1 MHLIQKPPQAS
12 SVLFSPSALP
22 LRLLFAYV
30 TLLPAP
36 SAKLRMLV
44 PLFSPNHLKKHTE
57 EEEEEEEGGKK
68 LRDRERLRGKKGA
81 VQSRREVIF
90 FPFISPPLFLS
101 TPPYFPIS
109 FSLSLSLC
117 LSPSPWPL
125 SPSPSLLVFLYLSH
139 PDSEVRLYVSAAPRL
154 STCQHSQRKH
164 QQQAQ

>member
-57 EEEEEEEGGKK
+57 EEEEEEGGKK

-109 FSLSLSLC
+109 FSLSLSHYVSHPPPGPYL
-117 LSPSPWPL
+117 LLPL
-125 SPSPSLLVFLYLSH
+125 SLYFSISLIRTV
-139 PDSEVRLYVSAAPRL
+139 
-154 STCQHSQRKH
+154 K
-164 QQQAQ
+164 

>member
-12 SVLFSPSALP
+12 SVFFSPSALP

-68 LRDRERLRGKKGA
+68 LRDRERLRGKRGLS
-81 VQSRREVIF
+81 SRDVKSF
-90 FPFISPPLFLS
+90 FSPSYLLLFFSQLPLL
-101 TPPYFPIS
+101 
-109 FSLSLSLC
+109 SLSLSLSYYVSHPHPPPGPH
-117 LSPSPWPL
+117 LLLPL
-125 SPSPSLLVFLYLSH
+125 SLYFSIPLIRT
-139 PDSEVRLYVSAAPRL
+139 V
-154 STCQHSQRKH
+154 K
-164 QQQAQ
+164 

>member
-30 TLLPAP
+30 MLLPAP

-109 FSLSLSLC
+109 FSLSLSHYVSHPPPGPYL
-117 LSPSPWPL
+117 LLPL
-125 SPSPSLLVFLYLSH
+125 SLYFSISLNRTV
-139 PDSEVRLYVSAAPRL
+139 
-154 STCQHSQRKH
+154 K
-164 QQQAQ
+164 

>member
-57 EEEEEEEGGKK
+57 EEEEEGGKK

-109 FSLSLSLC
+109 FSLSLSHYVSHPPPGPYL
-117 LSPSPWPL
+117 LLPL
-125 SPSPSLLVFLYLSH
+125 SLYFSISLIRTV
-139 PDSEVRLYVSAAPRL
+139 
-154 STCQHSQRKH
+154 K
-164 QQQAQ
+164 